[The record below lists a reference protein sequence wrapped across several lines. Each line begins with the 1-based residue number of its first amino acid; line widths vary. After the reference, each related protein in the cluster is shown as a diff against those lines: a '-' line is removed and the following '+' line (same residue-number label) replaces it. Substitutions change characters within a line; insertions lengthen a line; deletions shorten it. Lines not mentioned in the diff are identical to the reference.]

1 MDAQSGG
8 TLKAT
13 IEDIVGCDN
22 IKEMEDMGKHT
33 SFKVGG
39 PARYFITPGS
49 AQELEAV
56 LLICKEVELPV
67 CVMGNG
73 SNLLVKSDGFDGA
86 VIQIGGR
93 YTDYSVEGDTI
104 TVEAGMPLARLAKI
118 AADHG
123 LTGLEFASGIP
134 GTVGGAVTMNAGA
147 YGGEIADVIE
157 SVIVVDEDG
166 DGFSLPV
173 KKLELGY
180 RTSAVMTNH
189 YIVLEATFKLKYDAK
204 DSIFERMEEFTRRR
218 REKQPLEYPSAGS
231 TFKRPE
237 GYFAGKL
244 IEDAGLRGYQVGG
257 AQVSEKHCGFV
268 INRDHATVDDILALM
283 DDVIRKVKETSGVT
297 LEPEV
302 RIIG

>member
-1 MDAQSGG
+1 MDTQSGG

-13 IEDIVGCDN
+13 IEDIVGRDN

-49 AQELEAV
+49 AQELESV

-67 CVMGNG
+67 YIMGNG
-73 SNLLVKSDGFDGA
+73 SNLLVRSEGFDGA
-86 VIQIGGR
+86 IIQVGGR

-157 SVIVVDEDG
+157 SVIVVDEEG
-166 DGFSLPV
+166 DGFSLPA

-204 DSIFERMEEFTRRR
+204 DSIIERMEEFSRRR

-244 IEDAGLRGYQVGG
+244 IEDAGLRGYRVGG

-268 INRDHATVDDILALM
+268 INRDHATVDDILTLM
-283 DDVIRKVKETSGVT
+283 DDVVRKVQETSGVT